1 MCSNAS
7 IFSSSHLLDGSDE
20 LQREEG
26 KGKPSEIKMTLNG
39 EVTEKYE
46 RKAQGLLVFWWVLCQ
61 EMLSIFNLKKI
72 SQQSED
78 LADLEQLTRISNK
91 FRSELDAGYFDR
103 IGEGNFGYVYKAQ
116 KGKRDVAVK
125 ILKNKEDKDLI
136 NNFEREADM
145 LR

>member
-1 MCSNAS
+1 
-7 IFSSSHLLDGSDE
+7 
-20 LQREEG
+20 
-26 KGKPSEIKMTLNG
+26 MTLNG
-39 EVTEKYE
+39 EVTEKYD
-46 RKAQGLLVFWWVLCQ
+46 RKAQGLLVSWCVLCQ
-61 EMLSIFNLKKI
+61 EMLSIFNFKKI
-72 SQQSED
+72 SQQSKD
-78 LADLEQLTRISNK
+78 LADLEQLTRISDK

-116 KGKRDVAVK
+116 KGRQDVAVK

>member
-1 MCSNAS
+1 
-7 IFSSSHLLDGSDE
+7 
-20 LQREEG
+20 
-26 KGKPSEIKMTLNG
+26 MTLNE

-46 RKAQGLLVFWWVLCQ
+46 RKAQGLLVSWWVLCQ
-61 EMLSIFNLKKI
+61 EMLSIFNFKKKI

-116 KGKRDVAVK
+116 KGKQDVAVK

>member
-1 MCSNAS
+1 MVGVVSRNA
-7 IFSSSHLLDGSDE
+7 IYL
-20 LQREEG
+20 
-26 KGKPSEIKMTLNG
+26 
-39 EVTEKYE
+39 
-46 RKAQGLLVFWWVLCQ
+46 
-61 EMLSIFNLKKI
+61 
-72 SQQSED
+72 QQSED

-116 KGKRDVAVK
+116 KGKQDVAVK

-145 LR
+145 LRYVQDSI